1 MIDDDLR
8 KLRLDRRLV
17 DRRGWISREEFE
29 RELAALPDVSQK
41 VAPAEAPAGIGEATT
56 ATPDQPR

>member
-17 DRRGWISREEFE
+17 DRRGWISLEEFD

-41 VAPAEAPAGIGEATT
+41 VAPEEPAAAGEATP
-56 ATPDQPR
+56 AASDGSR